1 MSHDG
6 HDMRQFGAWT
16 VCNAETRRDFEIIVE
31 TANEIFGE
39 GSHWVEE
46 RAIGRAASARSVAS
60 SGDFLQ
66 GEAAD
71 NPYAR
76 QLSAGF
82 RLLRFPAVLEREY
95 IRHSQEGQRRSTLVC
110 AWFALAVWLIF
121 AYADIG
127 RIADMAP
134 SPDRGNHMWGV
145 LIARATTTLLIVGG
159 IWAVLRGV
167 RVPIG
172 MHGLAAAVLVPMG
185 MATTVTTVI
194 YKLEGLP
201 QADLALMLII
211 IAAFFPVGLSFR
223 QSLLVASVIALFG
236 AAFGLVMLPPAQQPE
251 QLRFAGILLLTVVF
265 ASVSGYLRELSHR
278 EQFLLRGLLAH
289 QAYLDPL
296 TGIHNRRWL
305 DAHMHIARLQAA
317 HHGASLA
324 FVIVD
329 IDHFKA
335 YNDSRGHQEGDR
347 ALIAV
352 ARALAGFARRPLDV
366 ASRLGGDEFGLMLY
380 DCSLEEA
387 RTRAEMLRAQLEDA
401 GLADEVGQPGQ
412 ASEARL
418 TVSIGVVEIAPDE
431 QAGDFYRRADRLLYA
446 SKKAGRNRVSG

>member
-1 MSHDG
+1 
-6 HDMRQFGAWT
+6 MRQFGAWT
-16 VCNAETRRDFEIIVE
+16 ACNADSRRDFEIIAE
-31 TANEIFGE
+31 TANEIFGA

-46 RAIGRAASARSVAS
+46 RAIGRGGSARLAAASS
-60 SGDFLQ
+60 SEFLQ
-66 GEAAD
+66 SEAAD

-82 RLLRFPAVLEREY
+82 RQLRFPPALESEY
-95 IRHSQEGQRRSTLVC
+95 VRHFQEGQRRSGLVC

-134 SPDRGNHMWGV
+134 SSQRDHHVGA
-145 LIARATTTLLIVGG
+145 LLAARTTTTLLIVGSL
-159 IWAVLRGV
+159 WMLLRGG
-167 RVPIG
+167 RIPMG

-185 MATTVTTVI
+185 IATTITTVI

-211 IAAFFPVGLSFR
+211 IAAFFPVGLRFR

-236 AAFGLVMLPPAQQPE
+236 AVFGIVMLPPAQQPD

-296 TGIHNRRWL
+296 TGIHNRRWM

-317 HHGASLA
+317 HHGARLS

-335 YNDSRGHQEGDR
+335 YNDSHGHQEGDR

-380 DCSLEEA
+380 DCDIEEA
-387 RTRAEMLRAQLEDA
+387 RTRAELLRAQLEDA
-401 GLADEVGQPGQ
+401 GPFSPTGAAGEVH
-412 ASEARL
+412 L